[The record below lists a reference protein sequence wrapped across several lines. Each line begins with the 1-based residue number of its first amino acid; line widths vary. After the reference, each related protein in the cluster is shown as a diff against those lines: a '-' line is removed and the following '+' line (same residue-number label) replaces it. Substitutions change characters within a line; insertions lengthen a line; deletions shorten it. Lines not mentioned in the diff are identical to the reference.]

1 MAKKEKCYVVV
12 SKDKKYTY
20 GAFKFSPE
28 GERRARSY
36 IRELEARGGEFLVIE
51 K

>member
-12 SKDKKYTY
+12 SKNRKYTY

-28 GERRARSY
+28 GEKEAKSY
-36 IRELEARGGEFLVIE
+36 VKELEARGGEFLVIE